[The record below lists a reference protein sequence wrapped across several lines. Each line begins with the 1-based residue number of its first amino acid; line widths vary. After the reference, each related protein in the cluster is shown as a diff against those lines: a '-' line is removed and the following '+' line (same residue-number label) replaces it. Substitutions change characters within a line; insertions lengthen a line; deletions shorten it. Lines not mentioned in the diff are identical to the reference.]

1 LKKLKLRKIIT
12 SIYPATV
19 AGAITGASTTYF
31 GMEDTLS
38 LEGSV
43 GSVKKWQKRYDG
55 GSWQDIAYTGTI

>member
-1 LKKLKLRKIIT
+1 
-12 SIYPATV
+12 V